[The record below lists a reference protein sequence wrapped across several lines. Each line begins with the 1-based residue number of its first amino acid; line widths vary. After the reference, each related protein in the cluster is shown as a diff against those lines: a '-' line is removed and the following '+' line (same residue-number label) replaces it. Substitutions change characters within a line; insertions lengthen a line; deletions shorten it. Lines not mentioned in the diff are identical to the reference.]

1 MIRHVGSLLPTE
13 VTVALAD
20 FVLALCALLGT
31 LLIPFLVLY
40 QVLRLKRRALRE
52 TAMLAAAEDGR
63 R

>member
-1 MIRHVGSLLPTE
+1 M
-13 VTVALAD
+13 ALAD